1 MEIKTLYRQYASHRG
16 VIAIRAELISENVIS
31 VHDYETRQFPNNI
44 DALAE
49 AGYYTDPVQARGQEK
64 PHSKKTLK
72 LNKDAA

>member
-1 MEIKTLYRQYASHRG
+1 MQIQTLYRQHDSIHG

-49 AGYYTDPVQARGQEK
+49 AGYYTDPVQAKNHEE
-64 PHSKKTLK
+64 
-72 LNKDAA
+72 